1 MSEDSGPCPF
11 PFEVP
16 AEQVDDLL
24 VGNFWELTA
33 LEGHFE
39 LPGDRAGPES
49 VSVKKHPPG
58 PQGPAGGDCVVRPRG
73 QDDGP
78 QPFRLVCYDHHIL
91 MPQFLYFYNF
101 NLGIQIPLDA
111 QSCKITSLYGD
122 KTSGIARGRLTSGP
136 KPVSPT
142 PKKLSAENQRVR
154 QEMVYVNLPN
164 L

>member
-1 MSEDSGPCPF
+1 VSKNLPGDLLAEVDPESPIHPYPPGRVGGMSEDSGPCPF

-78 QPFRLVCYDHHIL
+78 HPFCLECDYHHIL
-91 MPQFLYFYNF
+91 MPQKPRFYGWAN
-101 NLGIQIPLDA
+101 
-111 QSCKITSLYGD
+111 
-122 KTSGIARGRLTSGP
+122 
-136 KPVSPT
+136 
-142 PKKLSAENQRVR
+142 
-154 QEMVYVNLPN
+154 
-164 L
+164 